1 MSIRSYAYA
10 ALGALAIACH
20 SAGAMTPS
28 SEPNAA
34 QTSAAA
40 PVASTPGAP
49 APTTAP
55 APAALAPSAPPL
67 PAGSPDFASV
77 AERILPSVVSIHV
90 EQQVEQSS
98 VESPEFDAPGW
109 LRQLPGFGRNFR
121 IPTPGPREGLGSGFV
136 IDSAQGLILTNHH
149 VVDGAN
155 QIDVRLGTPDGA
167 RQTMKA
173 KVIGKAPD
181 FDVALVKTERPLNV
195 PALTLGD
202 SDRLR
207 VGEWVMAIGN
217 PFGLSQSMSVG
228 IISGKH
234 REDLNPSGH
243 QGVYD
248 FLQTDAS
255 INPGNSGGPLV
266 DMNGRVVG
274 MNTAISAQG
283 TGIGFAIPS
292 SMLSHIFPSL
302 RDKGELSRSWIGVQ
316 VQNLTPELAQSYGL
330 PSTSGALVADVV
342 PGSPAAK
349 AGLLAGDVLTRFDG
363 KTVDSSSALPV
374 LVSLTESGR
383 DANVELLRN
392 GKRETKNIRLEARPN
407 EDAAQAKAARASGG
421 FGLSLR
427 ALTPELGRE
436 LGIDASRGALI
447 SDVAVGSAA
456 ARAGLR
462 PGDVVLEAQGKP
474 LGSAAELANML
485 EKLAS
490 GQVVR
495 LKVQRGDTKS
505 FMALQKP

>member
-1 MSIRSYAYA
+1 MSIRPYAFAAVA
-10 ALGALAIACH
+10 ALALACQ
-20 SAGAMTPS
+20 SAR
-28 SEPNAA
+28 
-34 QTSAAA
+34 AAA
-40 PVASTPGAP
+40 PNAERSPAATAAAP
-49 APTTAP
+49 APTALATSP
-55 APAALAPSAPPL
+55 APA

-90 EQQVEQSS
+90 EQEVQQSAA
-98 VESPEFDAPGW
+98 ERPDLGPGW
-109 LRQLPGFGRNFR
+109 FFRQLPGFGRNFQM
-121 IPTPGPREGLGSGFV
+121 PNPSPREGLGSGFV
-136 IDSAQGLILTNHH
+136 IDSAGGLILTNHH
-149 VVDGAN
+149 VVDDAS
-155 QIDVRLGTPDGA
+155 QIEVTLGTPDGA
-167 RQTMKA
+167 HQTMNA

-181 FDVALVKTERPLNV
+181 FDVALLKTERPLNV
-195 PALTLGD
+195 PALAFAD

-234 REDLNPSGH
+234 RGDMNPSGH
-243 QGVYD
+243 QGIYD

-283 TGIGFAIPS
+283 SGIGFAIPS

-302 RDKGELSRSWIGVQ
+302 KDKGELSRSWIGVQ
-316 VQNLTPELAQSYGL
+316 VQNLTPELSKSYGL

-342 PGSPAAK
+342 PGSPGAK
-349 AGLLAGDVLTRFDG
+349 AGLQAGDVLTRFDG
-363 KTVDSSSALPV
+363 KAVDSSSALPV

-383 DANVELLRN
+383 DVSLELWRN
-392 GKRETKNIRLEARPN
+392 GKRETKNIKLEARPN
-407 EDAAQAKAARASGG
+407 QEGAKAKVDRSSGG

-427 ALTPELGRE
+427 PLTPDVRQE
-436 LGIDASRGALI
+436 LGIDAAQGALV
-447 SDVAVGSAA
+447 SEVAPGSAA

-462 PGDVVLEAQGKP
+462 PGDVVTEVQGKP
-474 LGSAAELANML
+474 VATPAELASAL
-485 EKLAS
+485 EKLGS

-495 LKVQRGDTKS
+495 LKVARGDSKT
-505 FMALQKP
+505 FVALEKP